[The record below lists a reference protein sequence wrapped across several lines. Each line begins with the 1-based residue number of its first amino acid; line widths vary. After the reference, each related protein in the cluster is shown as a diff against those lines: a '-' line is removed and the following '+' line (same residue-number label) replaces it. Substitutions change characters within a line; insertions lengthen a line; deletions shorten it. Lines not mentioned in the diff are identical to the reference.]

1 MDAKERPYEMAK
13 VVEMKRG
20 LYALYCASSKVP

>member
-1 MDAKERPYEMAK
+1 VRVAVMDAKERPYEMAK

-20 LYALYCASSKVP
+20 LYAL